1 MVESL
6 RVEEGEYGTRYLG
19 CGADLARAGIVRP
32 DQLPGEAG
40 PRKKSAVYYDG
51 QPASRGCKFPRD
63 ERYME
68 VKLVG
73 RDRFSVWVPASESQ
87 RKLNAEA
94 ENQAG
99 QMEAERQR
107 AKDDLSLLPS
117 SRDAYRTSS
126 LRSVDSFLGAV
137 LFFVEARDEHGYS
150 FDFNT
155 VQEVKAA
162 AARLRSALHGGGVT
176 FDATRHARTVS
187 ELRKRAGLPPE
198 QPRLRLVSG
207 VAVAA
212 NAG

>member
-1 MVESL
+1 MAESL

-19 CGADLARAGIVRP
+19 CGADLERAGIVRP
-32 DQLPGEAG
+32 DQLPGETG
-40 PRKKSAVYYDG
+40 PRKISAVYYDG
-51 QPASRGCKFPRD
+51 QPVLRGRSYPRD
-63 ERYME
+63 ERYMQ

-73 RDRFSVWVPASESQ
+73 RDRFSVWVPASKSQ

-94 ENQAG
+94 ENQAR

-107 AKDDLSLLPS
+107 SKDDLSLLPS
-117 SRDAYRTSS
+117 SREAYRSAS
-126 LRSVDSFLGAV
+126 LRSVDGFLDAV
-137 LFFVEARDEHGYS
+137 LFFVEARDGHGYS

-162 AARLRSALHGGGVT
+162 AAQLRSALQGGCVT
-176 FDATRHARTVS
+176 FNATRHARMVAG
-187 ELRKRAGLPPE
+187 LRERAGLPPE

-207 VAVAA
+207 AAVAA